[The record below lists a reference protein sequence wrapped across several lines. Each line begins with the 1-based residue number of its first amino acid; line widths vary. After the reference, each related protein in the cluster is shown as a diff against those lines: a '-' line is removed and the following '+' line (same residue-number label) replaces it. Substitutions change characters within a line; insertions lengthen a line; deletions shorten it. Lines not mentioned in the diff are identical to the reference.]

1 MVKQIHAI
9 KIMLNSNFINTSSLK
24 GLKVQFQNSTVSGEN
39 TEFRNL
45 SKLFKA
51 IWLYE
56 DLIMNKPF
64 LNLFLVIA

>member
-1 MVKQIHAI
+1 MQIHAV

>member
-1 MVKQIHAI
+1 MFMQIHAI

>member
-1 MVKQIHAI
+1 MFMQIHAI

-64 LNLFLVIA
+64 LNLFLEIA

>member
-1 MVKQIHAI
+1 MQIHAI